1 MIGIKELKMKD
12 KIVENVLNKYIGRSN
27 VGIAKYGTTLD
38 QNNTDNYLIHLQQ
51 ELMDASLYVEKI
63 LSIGKHIQ
71 ELIKENPNDT
81 ELGTII
87 RKIYGLN
94 DEINE

>member
-1 MIGIKELKMKD
+1 MKD
-12 KIVENVLNKYIGRSN
+12 RIVENVLNKYISRSN
-27 VGIAKYGTTLD
+27 VVINKYGTTLE
-38 QNNTDNYLIHLQQ
+38 QNNTDNYLIHLQE
-51 ELMDASLYVEKI
+51 ELFDASLYIEKI

-81 ELGTII
+81 ELGTKI

-94 DEINE
+94 NEINE

>member
-1 MIGIKELKMKD
+1 MKD
-12 KIVENVLNKYIGRSN
+12 RIVENVINKYIDRSK
-27 VGIAKYGTTLD
+27 VGITKYGTTLE
-38 QNNTDNYLIHLQQ
+38 QNNADNYLIHLQQ

-81 ELGTII
+81 ELGEKI

-94 DEINE
+94 DKINE

>member
-1 MIGIKELKMKD
+1 MKD
-12 KIVENVLNKYIGRSN
+12 RIVENVLNKYISRSN
-27 VGIAKYGTTLD
+27 VGINKYGTTLD
-38 QNNTDNYLIHLQQ
+38 QNNTDNYLIHLQE
-51 ELMDASLYVEKI
+51 ELFDASLYIEKI

-81 ELGTII
+81 ELGAKI